1 MRPVLSV
8 FAVAVTVVAGGCSSS
23 VSPVSPAEV
32 TGKWAQPF
40 TIPGSF
46 FEITLVAAGTD
57 VTGSGRTCGE
67 AGPCSDIAIT
77 GTSDAS
83 GVHLSLVSTVTVPNP
98 GATSTFTFDG
108 KLISANTLRGT
119 LLQVGEPPIWSNPVV
134 ITFQR
139 E

>member
-1 MRPVLSV
+1 MSVL
-8 FAVAVTVVAGGCSSS
+8 AVAVAVVVAGCSSAD
-23 VSPVSPAEV
+23 PISPAHV
-32 TGKWAQPF
+32 TGKWSQPF
-40 TIPGSF
+40 SIPGSF
-46 FEITLVAAGTD
+46 FEMTLVAAGTD
-57 VTGSGRTCGE
+57 VTGNGRTCGE
-67 AGPCSDIAIT
+67 AGPCSNIVIT

-83 GVHLSLVSTVTVPNP
+83 GVQLTLIATQTVPTQ

-119 LLQVGEPPIWSNPVV
+119 WRQVGLSQIAVDPIV

>member
-8 FAVAVTVVAGGCSSS
+8 FAVAAAVVVTGCSSADPI
-23 VSPVSPAEV
+23 SPGQV

-40 TIPGSF
+40 SVPGSF
-46 FEITLVAAGTD
+46 FEMSLVAAGTD
-57 VTGSGRTCGE
+57 VTGSGRSCGE
-67 AGPCSDIAIT
+67 AGPCSNIVIT

-83 GVHLSLVSTVTVPNP
+83 GVQLTLVTIQTVPTQ
-98 GATSTFTFDG
+98 GATATFTFDG
-108 KLISANTLRGT
+108 KLISTNTLRGT
-119 LLQVGEPPIWSNPVV
+119 WLQVGSSQIAVDPVV